1 MDQRR
6 IPGACLLATTAT
18 LAMSSNRK
26 TMDADKEFEM
36 LKIKLI
42 GSAS

>member
-1 MDQRR
+1 
-6 IPGACLLATTAT
+6 
-18 LAMSSNRK
+18 MSSNRK

>member
-1 MDQRR
+1 M
-6 IPGACLLATTAT
+6 